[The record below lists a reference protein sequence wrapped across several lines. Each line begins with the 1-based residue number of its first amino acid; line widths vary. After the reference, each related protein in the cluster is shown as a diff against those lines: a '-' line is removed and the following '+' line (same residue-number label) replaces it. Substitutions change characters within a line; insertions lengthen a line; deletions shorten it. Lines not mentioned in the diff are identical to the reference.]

1 VGRWRRGLGLL
12 VERRVKLR
20 RMVLIRLSI
29 ERRFGMLMLYV

>member
-1 VGRWRRGLGLL
+1 L